1 MTERPKRARG
11 PNHFVGEW
19 FGQRIF
25 PVVQFGPLSLPTLR
39 QSTCPF
45 LTAAKG
51 EPTECIK
58 AKPSLGVCTI
68 TSKEGALYGRSGAID
83 WLVCPYR
90 TLDHGLLEEVSR
102 RLFDIDAGSDVHI
115 LAAVTLDDE
124 EVRASVQAALA
135 SGDRV
140 FVYFRAQL
148 GGEISLSPTDRSP
161 EFAFDITLVEIE
173 PGDDH
178 PAIGRY
184 AIVEVQTMEFHG
196 SYGAATTALRNA
208 FDLHGKDFG
217 DQIAA
222 NAEWAGR
229 GIQGPSIA
237 DTFKRTF
244 YQMVFK
250 FQLGLHD
257 RCAGTVLA
265 LPTAVWNSWQRHL
278 GAPSLV
284 PDPSDPVLHTLP
296 KPVGVSLTES
306 ITAWI
311 LVFDTDLNHGES
323 PNPLWVN
330 KVIKTD
336 TPTLLHYAFDV
347 APEAALGGGATE
359 RVYADICT
367 RVLLWWPEL
376 LRLTT

>member
-1 MTERPKRARG
+1 VSDRPKRAKG

-25 PVVQFGPLSLPTLR
+25 PEPQLGSLSLATLR

-51 EPTECIK
+51 ETTECVK

-68 TSKEGALYGRSGAID
+68 TSKEGALYGRDGAID

-90 TLDHGLLEEVSR
+90 TLDHGLLEEVAR
-102 RLFDIDAGSDVHI
+102 RLFDIAGQSNVLI

-124 EVRASVQAALA
+124 EIRASVRDALVA
-135 SGDRV
+135 GQRV
-140 FVYFRAQL
+140 FVYFRNQL
-148 GGEISLSPTDRSP
+148 GGEISLSATARSP

-173 PGDDH
+173 PGEDH

-208 FDLHGKDFG
+208 LDLHGNDFG
-217 DQIAA
+217 LQIAT
-222 NAEWAGR
+222 NPEWAGR

-278 GAPSLV
+278 GAPTLV
-284 PDPSDPVLHTLP
+284 QDTTDPFLHTLP
-296 KPVGVSLTES
+296 KPEGVSLTES

-311 LVFDTDLNHGES
+311 LVFDTDLEHGES
-323 PNPLWVN
+323 PNPLKIE

-359 RVYADICT
+359 RVYSDICS
-367 RVLLWWPEL
+367 RVLSWWPDL
-376 LRLTT
+376 IRLTT